1 MTTTDVGTGDAIRGP
16 NDIKSSERRGRL
28 ASDKV
33 KTRRSRDSDQESSDE
48 EGARVGRYHGRI
60 IKKWIQYPADVDH
73 PKYGECHSQK
83 DNEDRNLIHRTIRE
97 LSKKQKDLPP
107 HALTFIESLVV
118 NSPDLFVAK
127 DSDQKVP
134 MLEAANSQVAILFRI
149 ISLLIPSE
157 IRDAIKT
164 ECQDEKF
171 NCPLQKVALARR
183 KQCSINP
190 GKASKASKTDTIQ
203 TADREQGLDSTR
215 TEISGIAERTECLH
229 GQVDVKRLL
238 EKDHQLRKKLVA
250 ALKPYEQA
258 QLCLQSLLVDNK
270 FDKGQRKSDQVI
282 PLPGFKTLVQLCP
295 DDLFSNQPS
304 NGYTPLQ
311 MAVKLYDTE
320 DIDYD
325 LLFFVIQALVDRCP
339 ASIFLKHEGKTNAYK
354 LLKSLNEAKS
364 TKNASSRALAEEL
377 LKRSCI
383 GFSEGLGDG
392 RLVLGGS
399 KNDSWARKM
408 DFLYWDA
415 KLGTSATTLRELPLA
430 LQKIEEGEP
439 NSRVEQ
445 RFYLNL
451 TGESVMLDKAYINT
465 IKSQSGLRLETVLDF
480 VKLPYWKPQDQ
491 VSRLS
496 SANPRHGQ
504 HQNHSPS
511 EGKEVGEPDLPI
523 LDPYGAIFDWLW
535 GCKVRKIFTIDVD
548 DDGPE
553 PHTNAS
559 IRKAFR
565 GEDDSTNPTRNFEV
579 EIWKWKKFDICAETV
594 ATAAPTARH
603 IHFYSRGNTAVLRGW
618 AIKQLEKVNIE
629 IYPENVNDEEDCKVY
644 EPTLKETLAQNCA
657 RLKIENISVKN
668 HGYRRDLGA
677 NEDGNEGM
685 SVSNERQAQYERST
699 PDTNAWIKQLF
710 KFKEFMRNL
719 GLSNIPSIKVALLD
733 DGAKLTGL
741 NGRQHGRS
749 FRADKEEFFVGP
761 CEHGTAMARCI
772 REVCPTAELYIARLD
787 DSRQVENQKF
797 TITSCHQALQW
808 ALDMEVDIVSMSWTF
823 ERKGGNNDEYEDAFV
838 KLVKQAVDTEKV
850 IFFGSLPDRGPAA
863 QISKFLPVGMDGVI
877 KIGAATL
884 HGESSAENI
893 HSRPDFL
900 LPGESLS
907 SHTGEIV
914 RGSSYATAYASG
926 LAAIVLYCVKAHQE
940 LGEFT
945 EDDEHHKAWDMAKTM
960 KGMRI
965 ILNRLSQKDPEYR
978 SDRGA
983 FVRPYLTFGQEFR
996 DSQDDK
1002 RRILRDIVT
1011 EVLPTNVL
1019 SLSKESMIISIA
1031 KQINSVCVRKE

>member
-1 MTTTDVGTGDAIRGP
+1 MTTTDVATGDATRGP

-28 ASDKV
+28 AGDKV
-33 KTRRSRDSDQESSDE
+33 KTRRIRDSDQESSDE
-48 EGARVGRYHGRI
+48 EGARVGQYHGRI
-60 IKKWIQYPADVDH
+60 VKKWIQYPADADH
-73 PKYGECHSQK
+73 PKYGEFHSQK
-83 DNEDRNLIHRTIRE
+83 DNEERNLIHRTIRE
-97 LSKKQKDLPP
+97 LSRKQKDLPP

-118 NSPDLFVAK
+118 DSPDLFVAK

-149 ISLLIPSE
+149 INLLIPSE

-164 ECQDEKF
+164 ECQDEKS
-171 NCPLQKVALARR
+171 NCPLQKVVLARR

-203 TADREQGLDSTR
+203 TADPEQGLDSTR

-250 ALKPYEQA
+250 ALKPHEQA
-258 QLCLQSLLVDNK
+258 QLCLQSLLVDTK
-270 FDKGQRKSDQVI
+270 FDKGQKKSDQVV
-282 PLPGFKTLVQLCP
+282 PLPGFKTLLQLCP

-311 MAVKLYDTE
+311 MAVKLYGTE

-325 LLFFVIQALVDRCP
+325 LLFFVIQALIDRCP
-339 ASIFLKHEGKTNAYK
+339 ASIFLKHKGEKNAYK
-354 LLKSLNEAKS
+354 LLKSLDEAKS

-383 GFSEGLGDG
+383 GFPEGLGDA
-392 RLVLGGS
+392 RSVLGGER
-399 KNDSWARKM
+399 NDSWAKKM

-415 KLGTSATTLRELPLA
+415 KLGTSATTLRELLLA
-430 LQKIEEGEP
+430 LQKILEGDP

-465 IKSQSGLRLETVLDF
+465 IKNQSGLRLETVLDF
-480 VKLPYWKPQDQ
+480 VKLPYWKPQDRN
-491 VSRLS
+491 SRLS
-496 SANPRHGQ
+496 SANARYGQ

-511 EGKEVGEPDLPI
+511 EGKDVGEPELPT
-523 LDPYGAIFDWLW
+523 LDPYGAMFDWLW
-535 GCKVRKIFTIDVD
+535 GCNVRKIFTIDVD

-565 GEDDSTNPTRNFEV
+565 GENDSTNPTRDFEV
-579 EIWKWKKFDICAETV
+579 EVWKWKKFDICAETV
-594 ATAAPTARH
+594 ATAAPKAQH
-603 IHFYSRGNTAVLRGW
+603 IYFYSRGNTAVLRGW
-618 AIKQLEKVNIE
+618 ASSPGQLEKLNIE
-629 IYPENVNDEEDCKVY
+629 IFPENVNDEEDCRVY
-644 EPTLKETLAQNCA
+644 EPNFKETLAQNCA

-677 NEDGNEGM
+677 NEAGNEGM
-685 SVSNERQAQYERST
+685 SVRNKGQSRHEQST
-699 PDTNAWIKQLF
+699 PDTNAWIGYLLNFKQ
-710 KFKEFMRNL
+710 FMHNL
-719 GLSNIPSIKVALLD
+719 ELSNKPSIKVALLD
-733 DGAKLTGL
+733 DGAKLTDLHGQQ
-741 NGRQHGRS
+741 NGRS

-772 REVCPTAELYIARLD
+772 REVCPMAELYIARLD
-787 DSRQVENQKF
+787 DSRHVENQKF

-823 ERKGGNNDEYEDAFV
+823 ERKGITNDEAEEAFV
-838 KLVKQAVDTEKV
+838 KLAKQAIASGKV
-850 IFFGSLPDRGPAA
+850 ILFGSLPDKGPGA
-863 QISKFLPVGMDGVI
+863 QTSEFLPIGMDGVL

-884 HGESSAENI
+884 HGQSSAENI
-893 HSRPDFL
+893 HSNPDFL
-900 LPGESLS
+900 LPGESLFS
-907 SHTGEIV
+907 PTGEIV
-914 RGSSYATAYASG
+914 QGSSYATAYASG

-940 LGEFT
+940 LEEVT
-945 EDDEHHKAWDMAKTM
+945 EDDEMHKAWDMAKRV
-960 KGMRI
+960 KGMKI
-965 ILNRLSQKDPEYR
+965 IFNRLSQKNSEYR

-983 FVRPYLTFGQEFR
+983 FVQPYIVFGQDFK
-996 DSQDDK
+996 DSRDDK
-1002 RRILRDIVT
+1002 RNALRRIVT
-1011 EVLPTNVL
+1011 EILPPDVLR
-1019 SLSKESMIISIA
+1019 SFHIE
-1031 KQINSVCVRKE
+1031 